1 MRMIYVTENCNKI
14 KYTTGY
20 AVQNGGTT
28 LHMIENTTILLRLY
42 HLNGHFM
49 CLKVSSE

>member
-1 MRMIYVTENCNKI
+1 MSLRSKCNKI

-28 LHMIENTTILLRLY
+28 LHMIENNNIIKVIS
-42 HLNGHFM
+42 
-49 CLKVSSE
+49 LKWSFYVCKSIQ